1 MPAAPDTPTSS
12 RAIPRLG
19 TTLAA
24 TLVLAIA
31 GCGVP
36 PDPSRGQPALAAAMA
51 PMGDELARAGITKIH
66 AWSDRAE
73 QPVQV
78 LTRGGPIY
86 FRWPAGVPLARFAL
100 VVDGNTVRVASDDY
114 DPASHDRYVAAMKR
128 ATGEAL
134 RLAGDQNAVQATR
147 EKASR

>member
-1 MPAAPDTPTSS
+1 VPASPAALS
-12 RAIPRLG
+12 RATSPLR
-19 TTLAA
+19 TAFAA
-24 TLVLAIA
+24 TLVLAFA

-36 PDPSRGQPALAAAMA
+36 PEPSRDQPALAAAMA
-51 PMGDELARAGITKIH
+51 PMGDELARAGITTIH

-86 FRWPAGVPLARFAL
+86 FPWPAGVPLARFAL
-100 VVDGNTVRVASDDY
+100 VVDGNRIRVASDDY
-114 DPASHDRYVAAMKR
+114 DPASHDRYVATMKR
-128 ATGEAL
+128 ASGEAL
-134 RLAGDQNAVQATR
+134 RLAADQNAVQATR

>member
-1 MPAAPDTPTSS
+1 MNALPA
-12 RAIPRLG
+12 RLPVAA
-19 TTLAA
+19 LAA
-24 TLVLAIA
+24 GLAIALA

-36 PDPSRGQPALAAAMA
+36 PEPSRDQPALAVAIA
-51 PMGDELARAGITKIH
+51 PIQAELAAAGITKIH

-100 VVDGNTVRVASDDY
+100 VVDGGSVRVASDDY

-134 RLAGDQNAVQATR
+134 RLAFDQNAVQATR